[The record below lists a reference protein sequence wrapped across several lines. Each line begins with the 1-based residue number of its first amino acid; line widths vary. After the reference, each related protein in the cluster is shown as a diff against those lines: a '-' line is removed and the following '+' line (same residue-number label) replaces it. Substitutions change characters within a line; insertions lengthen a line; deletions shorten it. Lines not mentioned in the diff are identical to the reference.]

1 MTLGKHIGL
10 VGLGEPWNHFPK
22 AQSVQEWIARLR
34 ARSAGRVRWTTSSG
48 AGLSFFGALTVRSA
62 IGAKKGSPTGPPLS
76 RNGAVS
82 RCSAAPDAWVQ
93 RVAQPVTDIVHRQ
106 NCHRD
111 GNTGKQDAFGEFLHP
126 YHGVSQ
132 HFAPCRKVRGEA
144 YAKE

>member
-1 MTLGKHIGL
+1 M
-10 VGLGEPWNHFPK
+10 EPFPK
-22 AQSVQEWIARLR
+22 STVRAGMDCPIARPVRRPCSVDHKLR
-34 ARSAGRVRWTTSSG
+34 RR
-48 AGLSFFGALTVRSA
+48 LILFGALTVRSA